1 MDAVRGPDS
10 ICPTVDLPA
19 EAPPDVILTRL
30 VETYQTALL
39 RICYM
44 ILRDEALAEDAV
56 QEAIC
61 AAFAHRDRLRDPES
75 FKPWLL
81 RILANQCYDVCRGR
95 RPAVDLAEVQE
106 FLPAEGTDPTEGI
119 TLWQAVLSLP
129 AEQRT
134 VVTLFYYE
142 SLSVREISGIL
153 KISEGAVK
161 TRLSRARAR
170 LRELLREE

>member
-1 MDAVRGPDS
+1 MLDKETFCAR
-10 ICPTVDLPA
+10 TVALQDTLF
-19 EAPPDVILTRL
+19 R
-30 VETYQTALL
+30 TA
-39 RICYM
+39 RS
-44 ILRDEALAEDAV
+44 ILRSDEDAEDAV

-61 AAFAHRDRLRDPES
+61 AAFAHRDRLRDPDR
-75 FKPWLL
+75 FRPWLL
-81 RILANQCYDVCRGR
+81 RILANQCYDMCRGR

-142 SLSVREISGIL
+142 RLSIREISGIL